1 MSELCHACVWLL
13 RLHGSITGRPE
24 LNRSLSRHITLD
36 QDNLS
41 QHVALHKVVSRLSE
55 REVNKDV
62 SRLVLAA
69 GEP

>member
-1 MSELCHACVWLL
+1 MSELCHACVRLL
-13 RLHGSITGRPE
+13 RLHVSITGRPE
-24 LNRSLSRHITLD
+24 FNRSLSRHITLD
-36 QDNLS
+36 QDKLA